1 MATAR
6 RITRPSEFT
15 REQIMKAAERLFAE
29 SGYDGTSIRAIV
41 AKAKVNQA
49 AINYHFEGKDG
60 LYREV
65 LREAFRGLTEHQL
78 SHAEELKMMSR
89 EEALSQFIR
98 RQLQPLVGRDE
109 YSRHMRIFNW
119 ETVQPTAVFR
129 SLIAEEAA
137 PFLGLAADL
146 VRRFLPDADQ
156 RTVTIAA
163 VWLLGQCSVFLR
175 NREQLA
181 APPVGLVLDEPAV
194 EWLSTTISHWLVA
207 GLDRAADP
215 TTKVADTAAD
225 RPEPRSSHSVGS
237 KPLIRK
243 RSAWRA

>member
-1 MATAR
+1 M
-6 RITRPSEFT
+6 TRPSEVT
-15 REQIMKAAERLFAE
+15 RERIMKAAERLFAD

-49 AINYHFEGKDG
+49 AINYHFDGKDG

-65 LREAFRGLTEHQL
+65 LRVAFRALTEHQL
-78 SHAEELKMMSR
+78 EHAQELKLMSR
-89 EEALSQFIR
+89 EEALAQFVR
-98 RQLQPLVGRDE
+98 RQLQPLLGRDE

-129 SLIAEEAA
+129 SLVAEEAA

-156 RTVTIAA
+156 RTVTVAA

-181 APPVGLVLDEPAV
+181 EPPVGFVLDEGAV
-194 EWLSTTISHWLVA
+194 EWLAATISHWVVV
-207 GLDRAADP
+207 GL
-215 TTKVADTAAD
+215 
-225 RPEPRSSHSVGS
+225 RPLRTN
-237 KPLIRK
+237 
-243 RSAWRA
+243 